1 MKSSART
8 FSACKLW
15 KPAASALLLAF
26 GVTGAA
32 NAVDLTVYT
41 SAQTEDLKRYAAALN
56 RDHPD
61 INIKWVR
68 GTTGVITARLL
79 AERNSRRADVVWG
92 LAATSL
98 LVLKANGMTLPYRPA
113 GLGNLNPK
121 FYDRSSPPNW
131 VGMDAGVSAVCYNT
145 AEGKKLELDAPGSW
159 KDLTKPAYEGLIAMP
174 NPVSSAAGYLDVS
187 AWIQMFGET
196 AGWDYMDAL
205 HENIARY
212 TDSGAQPCTLVA
224 SGELPIGI
232 SYAHHAA
239 RLKTRGAPIEVII
252 PSEFAGWEVE
262 AAAILRGTGQLE
274 AAKRLMDWAVS
285 GRAMRVYNQ
294 TRGIVASK
302 GAARPVRNF
311 PPEAR
316 SKLIENDFEFAA
328 KNRARILEK
337 WKSLFD
343 PEPDEE

>member
-1 MKSSART
+1 MKPSARK
-8 FSACKLW
+8 SPACKFW
-15 KPAASALLLAF
+15 RPAASALLLAF
-26 GVTGAA
+26 GMAGAA

-41 SAQTEDLKRYAAALN
+41 AVETEDLKRYAAALN

-68 GTTGVITARLL
+68 GTTGVITSRLL

-98 LVLKANGMTLPYRPA
+98 LALKSAGITLPYRPA
-113 GLGNLNPK
+113 GIANLDPK
-121 FYDRSSPPNW
+121 FYDRASPPNW
-131 VGMDAGVSAVCYNT
+131 VGMNARVSAVCYNT
-145 AEGKKLELDAPGSW
+145 AEGKKLELRAPRSW
-159 KDLTKPAYEGLIAMP
+159 KDLTRPAYEGLIAMP

-212 TDSGAQPCTLVA
+212 TDSGSQPCTLVA

-232 SYAHHAA
+232 SHAHHAA
-239 RLKTRGAPIEVII
+239 RLKTRGAAIEVII
-252 PSEFAGWEVE
+252 PSEFAGWEVD
-262 AAAILRGTGQLE
+262 AAAIVRGTGKLE
-274 AAKRLMDWAVS
+274 AAKRLLDWAVS

-294 TRGIVASK
+294 TNAIVASK

-343 PEPDEE
+343 PEPKEE